1 MKKGLIRFGAILLIV
16 ILAIASILYWRV
28 RDRFPGYS
36 VDLDIQAGAPAALQA
51 GFAALKIT
59 PEVPDTWTDL
69 NGNARYDPEEGD
81 SFEDGN
87 GNGRFDP
94 VWIAGFQN
102 RKPAMGVRDDLW
114 ARTMVIDDGRTRL
127 AVVSLDLIGFGSDD
141 VIRIRKRVS
150 ETAGV
155 DYMIVTSTHTHNGPD
170 VLGMWGNGDYRSG
183 LDKDYMAYVY
193 EQAALSV
200 EEAVEEMRPARL
212 QFAQD
217 LEGAQ
222 NLVMDTR
229 PPYVMDHGL
238 RLIRAIDR
246 ENGAT
251 LGTLLQWANHPE
263 LVWSGN
269 TLISSDFCHDFRE
282 GVEKGVFFR
291 DSLAQ
296 EGLGGIAVYINGS
309 IGGLMTTD
317 PETGIADPFLD
328 TVFVEPSFEKV
339 RAAGEQLALLALSA
353 FADSATTDEIEEG
366 SLALRAR
373 TIQLPLQN
381 KLFRLAGFLGIL
393 DRGYSGWFQLRSEL
407 CVWTLGP
414 AMFLHQPGEI
424 YPEIIE
430 GGIEA
435 PAGQDFALQPVEVP
449 ALRTRM
455 KGKYQ
460 FTVGLSNDM
469 IGYIIPKSEWDVE
482 APHIYGLE
490 ESPYGEINSVG
501 WDVAPI
507 IHAELTQMLNGFE

>member
-1 MKKGLIRFGAILLIV
+1 MKKWLIRIGIVLLILLV
-16 ILAIASILYWRV
+16 VLGSLLFWRV

-36 VDLDIQAGAPAALQA
+36 VDLDIEAGEPGALQA

-59 PEVPDTWTDL
+59 PEVPDTWTDV
-69 NGNARYDPEEGD
+69 NGDARYDPSSGD

-94 VWIAGFQN
+94 VWIAGFHK
-102 RKPAMGVRDDLW
+102 RKPAMGVHDDLW

-127 AVVSLDLIGFGSDD
+127 AIVSLDLIGFGSDD
-141 VIRIRKRVS
+141 VIRVRKRVS
-150 ETAGV
+150 ESAGV
-155 DYMIVTSTHTHNGPD
+155 DYVIVTSTHTHNGPD
-170 VLGMWGNGDYRSG
+170 VLGMWGESDYRSG
-183 LDKDYMAYVY
+183 IDKEYMAQVY

-200 EEAVEEMRPARL
+200 EQAVEDLRPARL

-217 LEGAQ
+217 LEGAKE
-222 NLVMDTR
+222 LVMDTR
-229 PPYVMDHGL
+229 PPYIIDHGL
-238 RLIRAIDR
+238 RLVRAIDR
-246 ENGAT
+246 KTGAT

-263 LVWSGN
+263 LVWADN

-291 DSLAQ
+291 DSLVQ
-296 EGLGGIAVYINGS
+296 EGLGGVAVYLNGS

-317 PETGIADPFLD
+317 PETGVRDPFLD
-328 TVFVEPSFEKV
+328 TVFVEPSYEKV
-339 RAAGEQLALLALSA
+339 RAAGEQLALLALKA
-353 FADSATTDEIEEG
+353 FADTGATDEIDTG
-366 SLALRAR
+366 NIALRAR
-373 TIQLPLQN
+373 SIELPLQN

-435 PAGQDFALQPVEVP
+435 PEGQDFPLAPVEVP
-449 ALRTRM
+449 PLRSLM

-460 FTVGLSNDM
+460 FAVGLSNDM
-469 IGYIIPKSEWDVE
+469 VGYIIPKSEWDVE
-482 APHIYGLE
+482 APYIYGLE
-490 ESPYGEINSVG
+490 YSPYGEINSVG

-507 IHAELTQMLNGFE
+507 IHAELQRMLEAFE